1 MKIEKR
7 MVVKMFIKNPLS
19 IKRKTINVNDDTR
32 KYLGDMGYMPVAKD
46 GDLWVFISNKDILSL
61 LDKYH
66 KGGE

>member
-1 MKIEKR
+1 
-7 MVVKMFIKNPLS
+7 MFIKNPLS

-32 KYLGDMGYMPVAKD
+32 KYLGDMGYIPVTKD

-66 KGGE
+66 EGGE

>member
-1 MKIEKR
+1 
-7 MVVKMFIKNPLS
+7 MFILNPQS
-19 IKRKTINVNDDTR
+19 IKRKTIKVNHDTK